1 MMGGGPI
8 DQPIDPQLR
17 REEALRA
24 ASGSIPGRRIL
35 LLLAAVALGAIAF
48 AVTLGESPLRAWANL
63 WYNFLFWT
71 ALAQAGVI
79 FGAIL
84 QAAKGHWG
92 KDYRRIAE
100 GAGAFLP
107 ISFAVFVA
115 LYFGAEHIFPWL
127 HPVEEH
133 VNLEWLTVGGVF
145 LRNGVLLALM
155 VVASGFFLWYS
166 LRPDAPFL
174 QGRHSGWRAALIGR
188 LGRDWRG
195 DDEEAARSRGILSW
209 LSPLL
214 VLMWV
219 TAFTLLAVDMAMS
232 LVPGFL
238 SVIWGPYYFIG
249 GWVTLLAFVALVAG
263 WHAGVMKRQLW
274 SRWQFHDLGKL
285 FFAFTIFWTYLWFS
299 QFIVIWYGNIPRETN
314 WFVQRTEQG
323 FSPLITLQMVLIFAI
338 PFVLLLGRTPKMRP
352 RFLAFVAL
360 ISLAGFWIER
370 YNLVFPSV
378 WEGSPPLG
386 YPEAAIFVGFVGLF
400 GLAYS
405 LFASTFPLLP
415 LQESLMEGEPGRGP

>member
-1 MMGGGPI
+1 MVDRPL
-8 DQPIDPQLR
+8 DPEAR
-17 REEALRA
+17 REEALKA
-24 ASGSIPGRRIL
+24 AGGSIRASRGL
-35 LLLAAVALGAIAF
+35 LLLGAVLLGAIAF
-48 AVTLGESPLRAWANL
+48 VFTLERSPQRAWANV

-100 GAGAFLP
+100 GAGMFLP
-107 ISFAVFVA
+107 ISLAVFVA
-115 LYFGAEHIFPWL
+115 LYFGAEHIFPWI
-127 HPVEEH
+127 HPVEAH
-133 VNLEWLTVGGVF
+133 VNLEWLTVEGVF

-155 VVASGFFLWYS
+155 VVASGFFLWTS
-166 LRPDAPFL
+166 LRPDASFL
-174 QGRHSGWRAALIGR
+174 KGRHTGWRAALVGR
-188 LGRDWRG
+188 LGRNWRG
-195 DDEEAARSRGILSW
+195 DEEEAARSRSTLSW

-214 VLMWV
+214 ILMWV

-249 GWVTLLAFVALVAG
+249 GWLTLLAFVTVVAG
-263 WHAGVMKRQLW
+263 WHAGVRKRQLW
-274 SRWQFHDLGKL
+274 TRWQFHDLGKL

-299 QFIVIWYGNIPRETN
+299 QFIVVWYGNIPRETL
-314 WFVQRTEQG
+314 WFVQRTSQG
-323 FSPLITLQMVLIFAI
+323 FSPLLTLQMVLIFAI
-338 PFVLLLGRTPKMRP
+338 PFVLLLGRSPKMKP
-352 RFLAFVAL
+352 RFLAAVGL
-360 ISLAGFWIER
+360 VSLAGFWIER
-370 YNLVFPSV
+370 YNLVFPSI

-386 YPEAAIFVGFVGLF
+386 LVEVAIFVGFLGLF

-405 LFASTFPLLP
+405 LYATTFPLLP
-415 LQESLMEGEPGRGP
+415 LRESLIEGEPGRGP

>member
-1 MMGGGPI
+1 MGSGMI
-8 DQPIDPQLR
+8 DQPLDPEVR
-17 REEALRA
+17 HEEAIRA
-24 ASGSIPGRRIL
+24 ASGSISATRGLI
-35 LLLAAVALGAIAF
+35 LAAALLIGTVAF
-48 AVTLGESPLRAWANL
+48 VVTLGRSPQRAWANL

-100 GAGAFLP
+100 GAGTFLP
-107 ISFAVFVA
+107 VSFATFLA
-115 LYFGAEHIFPWL
+115 LYFGAEYVFPWVG
-127 HPVEEH
+127 PVEGH
-133 VNLEWLTVGGVF
+133 INREWLTVGGVF
-145 LRNGVLLALM
+145 IRNGVMLAILL
-155 VVASGFFLWYS
+155 VASTLFLWNS

-174 QGRHSGWRAALIGR
+174 RGRHSGWRAALVGR
-188 LGRDWRG
+188 LGRNWRG
-195 DDEEAARSRGILSW
+195 DEEEAARSRGTLSW

-214 VLMWV
+214 ILLWV
-219 TAFTLLAVDMAMS
+219 VAFTLLAVDMAMS

-249 GWVTLLAFVALVAG
+249 GWLTLLAFVAVVAG
-263 WHAGVMKRQLW
+263 WHAGVMKRELW

-314 WFVQRTEQG
+314 WFVQRIEQG
-323 FSPLITLQMVLIFAI
+323 FSPLLTLQMVLIFAI
-338 PFVLLLGRTPKMRP
+338 PFVALLGRTPKMMP
-352 RFLAFVAL
+352 RFLAVVGL

-370 YNLVFPSV
+370 YNLVFPSIWV
-378 WEGSPPLG
+378 GSPPLG
-386 YPEAAIFVGFVGLF
+386 FPEVGIFVGFVGLF
-400 GLAYS
+400 GLTYS
-405 LFASTFPLLP
+405 LYASTFPLLP
-415 LQESLMEGEPGRGP
+415 LQESLMKGEAGKGP